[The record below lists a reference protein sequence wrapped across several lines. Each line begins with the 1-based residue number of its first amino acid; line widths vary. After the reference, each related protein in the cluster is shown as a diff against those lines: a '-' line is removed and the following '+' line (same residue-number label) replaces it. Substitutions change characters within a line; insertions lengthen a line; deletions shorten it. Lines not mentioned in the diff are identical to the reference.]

1 MTIQSENPLPRYAFE
16 QKSVTN
22 GRTDGQRQNNIFPE
36 IFRQGITIIRIT
48 KNDNDV
54 VVDA

>member
-1 MTIQSENPLPRYAFE
+1 MTIQSENPLPRYASE